1 MCIDGNGKME
11 LLFQNPSKLDLIFFV
26 RQIWWPVICS
36 YPSPLPVPP
45 MWSHWVFT
53 FFPGSFLLD
62 RYVVQINFKLGI
74 YDCYYRLV
82 KQSMS
87 HFRVKIHF
95 GASRYGK
102 PSGGLLSSKISVS
115 AQNWFVRPKHTLRP
129 SFFCGVSF
137 HCLIHLLFHYFT
149 RH

>member
-1 MCIDGNGKME
+1 ME

-115 AQNWFVRPKHTLRP
+115 AQNWFVRPKHTLGP

-137 HCLIHLLFHYFT
+137 HSLIHHFIFHST
-149 RH
+149 